1 MKTTKSILSLKRLF
15 LLFAVVL
22 LSSVQTL
29 WAVDPSTQTNLV
41 SYYSAANGKTGEA
54 LRTALNGIINSHTV
68 VSYDNLRYLYQYSD
82 TYDAAGTTIEDIYST
97 CDAAYTTTF
106 CSGTCGG
113 YNREHSVPKSW
124 FGEGTPMYSDAFHLY
139 ATNCYVNSY
148 RGNEAFGVCANGSP
162 CTTSG
167 VAGKALG
174 RKGSST
180 FVADNGNSYTSIGTV
195 FEPDDEYKGDLART
209 YFYMVTC
216 YRTTNFTQA
225 AGGAKMFTYSSGIAQ
240 LSQYSID
247 LLLKWHREDPVS
259 KKELIRNEVI
269 FGNTTFNKGSYKQGN
284 RNPFIDFPCL
294 AEYIWGEHNTENVDF
309 SQLISGYTTIGT
321 DGCPCGTDP
330 AIRQPAGTIN
340 CGSTEANTPITKSVT
355 ILGINLTADLSLA
368 VSGTNASLFTLST
381 STMTQAN
388 ALAGTA
394 ITITYSPTAAGDH
407 TAKLVIS
414 GGGLASNY
422 EVDIIGSCCTT
433 YDVTLSR
440 NGVAE
445 IISVCGTYTLPTA
458 STEADACDGWAF
470 KGWITSSTYNSETV
484 PTYVTEVNSTQTLY
498 AVYGKSIGGS
508 GSGNSD
514 EFELFSGTLS
524 EGDYIIT
531 SGTSALTASMNG
543 TRIAATTITVTNNTI
558 TTTDAAIIW
567 HIAQSGSYW
576 TIYNAD
582 ASKYAAGITDTK
594 NTAQLLD
601 SGTDDQSLWTA
612 SGTYEFENKARAAS
626 SSNSGNK
633 YLRFNSGYGFGCYAT
648 GTGSSLTLYK
658 MSGSGGTMTY
668 MTDPCTIYSITYAH
682 GGGVAAHGTYTA
694 NPTTAAAGT
703 IISLDAEP
711 EECYLLTNWAVTE
724 VGGSGSVTVTND
736 QFTMPAYNVLLTPTF
751 TAQPDRTATF
761 MNGTATF
768 ATETGCVGK
777 VISVGTPT
785 ACEGYTFVGW
795 STQTYA
801 LDNTTTPTIDF
812 DGTIPSTN
820 TTYHA
825 VFTKTE
831 AGSGT
836 VLTNNYAKI
845 TSTDDLTDG
854 NYLVVANN
862 SGSYYALQNTIK
874 ATYYMSAASVTPVD
888 NIISSPDASLI
899 WQTTITGTTATFY
912 NTAVS
917 MYLYVKQNDT
927 HYNLQI
933 ASNPS
938 DKSFTASV
946 SNGEWTLTNTTYS
959 GRLIVFNSSYT
970 EFTTA
975 TSISIPIYLY
985 KQQSA
990 HASTTYYTT
999 SSDCGCTVTITA
1011 NPNSEDYGSTSV
1023 TDTTP

>member
-1 MKTTKSILSLKRLF
+1 MKTTKSILSLKRICLLLTAIF
-15 LLFAVVL
+15 LC
-22 LSSVQTL
+22 SVQTL

-41 SYYSAANGKTGEA
+41 SYYSAANGKTGET

-68 VSYDNLRYLYQYSD
+68 VSYDNLRYLYEYSD

-106 CSGTCGG
+106 CSGACGG

-355 ILGINLTADLSLA
+355 ILGVNLTANLSLA

-388 ALAGTA
+388 ALEGTA

-414 GGGLASNY
+414 GGGLTSNY
-422 EVDIIGSCCTT
+422 EVDITGSCCTT

-498 AVYGKSIGGS
+498 AVYGKSIGSGS
-508 GSGNSD
+508 GSSD
-514 EFELFSGTLS
+514 EFELFSGSLT

-531 SGTSALTASMNG
+531 SGTNALTNSVSNNRL
-543 TRIAATTITVTNNTI
+543 TATTVTVTNNTI

-601 SGTDDQSLWTA
+601 SGTDDHSLWTA

-812 DGTIPSTN
+812 DGTIPSAN

-854 NYLVVANN
+854 NYVIVYNN
-862 SGSYYALQNTIK
+862 NGIYKAMSTEWKDTYYLAPVEVSATNDIITTTDASIIWQISKSNDQITIYNASSHYLYIETSTSSGKTYYNIKLGDNTTDNKFTYEYSDGWVLTTVTESRFLQYHIDRDRWSYYTSGI
-874 ATYYMSAASVTPVD
+874 VD
-888 NIISSPDASLI
+888 
-899 WQTTITGTTATFY
+899 
-912 NTAVS
+912 
-917 MYLYVKQNDT
+917 
-927 HYNLQI
+927 
-933 ASNPS
+933 
-938 DKSFTASV
+938 
-946 SNGEWTLTNTTYS
+946 
-959 GRLIVFNSSYT
+959 
-970 EFTTA
+970 
-975 TSISIPIYLY
+975 LY

-990 HASTTYYTT
+990 QASTTYYTT

>member
-1 MKTTKSILSLKRLF
+1 
-15 LLFAVVL
+15 
-22 LSSVQTL
+22 
-29 WAVDPSTQTNLV
+29 
-41 SYYSAANGKTGEA
+41 
-54 LRTALNGIINSHTV
+54 
-68 VSYDNLRYLYQYSD
+68 
-82 TYDAAGTTIEDIYST
+82 
-97 CDAAYTTTF
+97 
-106 CSGTCGG
+106 
-113 YNREHSVPKSW
+113 
-124 FGEGTPMYSDAFHLY
+124 MYSDAFHLY

-180 FVADNGNSYTSIGTV
+180 FVADNGNSYTNIGTV

-394 ITITYSPTAAGDH
+394 ITITYSPIAAGDH

-414 GGGLASNY
+414 GGGLTSNY
-422 EVDIIGSCCTT
+422 EVDITGSCCTT

-498 AVYGKSIGGS
+498 AVYGKSIGGGG
-508 GSGNSD
+508 GSSTTTLTMSD
-514 EFELFSGTLS
+514 YQAVSGTF
-524 EGDYIIT
+524 GDFT
-531 SGTSALTASMNG
+531 FTSSKSSGTSDPVYNAAGDLRLYASNTLAISGATMTQIVFNLSTQGLRRLAPITADVG
-543 TRIAATTITVTNNTI
+543 TIATQSSGDNTVTWTGSATAVTFTVGAKADYGSDGSSKAGQLCFTSVDI
-558 TTTDAAIIW
+558 TT
-567 HIAQSGSYW
+567 
-576 TIYNAD
+576 
-582 ASKYAAGITDTK
+582 
-594 NTAQLLD
+594 
-601 SGTDDQSLWTA
+601 
-612 SGTYEFENKARAAS
+612 
-626 SSNSGNK
+626 
-633 YLRFNSGYGFGCYAT
+633 
-648 GTGSSLTLYK
+648 
-658 MSGSGGTMTY
+658 GSGGTMTY

-703 IISLDAEP
+703 IITLDAEP

-724 VGGSGSVTVTND
+724 VGGSGTVTVTND

-845 TSTDDLTDG
+845 STTEELTTGNYIVVGYYNSSYYAMKNELKSSYYINQQSVSPNSDIITTTDG
-854 NYLVVANN
+854 NIIWNITVNGNN
-862 SGSYYALQNTIK
+862 LSFYNDAISNYVHIYVNGTHTNAGLTAS
-874 ATYYMSAASVTPVD
+874 ATD
-888 NIISSPDASLI
+888 NINFTYSV
-899 WQTTITGTTATFY
+899 GTNGSWDFI
-912 NTAVS
+912 NTAIT
-917 MYLYVKQNDT
+917 T
-927 HYNLQI
+927 HHLEYYGQ
-933 ASNPS
+933 
-938 DKSFTASV
+938 
-946 SNGEWTLTNTTYS
+946 YS
-959 GRLIVFNSSYT
+959 
-970 EFTTA
+970 EFTTY
-975 TSISIPIYLY
+975 TSAGTEPIYLY

-990 HASTTYYTT
+990 QASTTYYTT

-1011 NPNSEDYGSTSV
+1011 IPNSEDYGSTSV
-1023 TDTTP
+1023 TDTTPQEEKMTIIR

>member
-1 MKTTKSILSLKRLF
+1 MTNKTSILSLKRLF
-15 LLFAVVL
+15 LLFVVVL
-22 LSSVQTL
+22 LSSTQTL

-41 SYYSAANGKTGEA
+41 SYYSAANGKSGET
-54 LRTALNGIINSHTV
+54 LRAALNGIINSHTV
-68 VSYDNLRYLYQYSD
+68 VSYDNLRYLYEYSD

-106 CSGTCGG
+106 CSGACGG

-422 EVDIIGSCCTT
+422 EVDITGSCCTT

-498 AVYGKSIGGS
+498 AVYGKSIGGGGGS
-508 GSGNSD
+508 GSSTTTLTMSD
-514 EFELFSGTLS
+514 YQAVSGTF
-524 EGDYIIT
+524 GDFT
-531 SGTSALTASMNG
+531 FTSSKSSGTSDPVYNAAGDLRLYASNTLAISGATMTQIVFNLSAQGLRRLAPITADVG
-543 TRIAATTITVTNNTI
+543 TIATQSSGDNTVTWTGSATAVTFTVGAKADYGSDGSSKAGQLCFTSVDI
-558 TTTDAAIIW
+558 TT
-567 HIAQSGSYW
+567 S
-576 TIYNAD
+576 
-582 ASKYAAGITDTK
+582 
-594 NTAQLLD
+594 
-601 SGTDDQSLWTA
+601 
-612 SGTYEFENKARAAS
+612 
-626 SSNSGNK
+626 
-633 YLRFNSGYGFGCYAT
+633 
-648 GTGSSLTLYK
+648 
-658 MSGSGGTMTY
+658 SGGTMTY

-812 DGTIPSTN
+812 DGTIPFTN

-854 NYLVVANN
+854 NYVIVYNN
-862 SGSYYALQNTIK
+862 NGTYKAMSTEWKDTYYLAPVEVSATNDIITTTDASIIWQISKSNDQITIYNASSHYLYIETSTSSGKTYYNIKLGDNTTDNKFTYEYSDGWVLTTVTESRFLQYHIDRDRWSYYTSGI
-874 ATYYMSAASVTPVD
+874 VD
-888 NIISSPDASLI
+888 
-899 WQTTITGTTATFY
+899 
-912 NTAVS
+912 
-917 MYLYVKQNDT
+917 
-927 HYNLQI
+927 
-933 ASNPS
+933 
-938 DKSFTASV
+938 
-946 SNGEWTLTNTTYS
+946 
-959 GRLIVFNSSYT
+959 
-970 EFTTA
+970 
-975 TSISIPIYLY
+975 LY

-990 HASTTYYTT
+990 QASTTYYTT

>member
-1 MKTTKSILSLKRLF
+1 MTNKTSILSLKRLF

-180 FVADNGNSYTSIGTV
+180 FVADNGNSYTNIGTV

-394 ITITYSPTAAGDH
+394 ITITYSPIAAGDH

-414 GGGLASNY
+414 GGGLTSNY
-422 EVDIIGSCCTT
+422 EVDITGSCCTT

-458 STEADACDGWAF
+458 SEEADACDGWAF

-484 PTYVTEVNSTQTLY
+484 PSYVTEVNSTQTLY
-498 AVYGKSIGGS
+498 AVYGKSIGSGGSSTASVTFSAQGYSDQTAVTNVTMDNCTLTFDKGTNSNPPKYYTS
-508 GSGNSD
+508 GSAIRVYGSNTCTVTSTSGNISQIDIIFGNSD
-514 EFELFSGTLS
+514 GSNAITADVGTYS
-524 EGDYIIT
+524 NGTWTGSASSVVFTVGGT
-531 SGTSALTASMNG
+531 SGNRRFAGME
-543 TRIAATTITVTNNTI
+543 V
-558 TTTDAAIIW
+558 TTD
-567 HIAQSGSYW
+567 G
-576 TIYNAD
+576 
-582 ASKYAAGITDTK
+582 
-594 NTAQLLD
+594 
-601 SGTDDQSLWTA
+601 
-612 SGTYEFENKARAAS
+612 
-626 SSNSGNK
+626 
-633 YLRFNSGYGFGCYAT
+633 
-648 GTGSSLTLYK
+648 
-658 MSGSGGTMTY
+658 GGTMTY

-777 VISVGTPT
+777 VISIGTPT

-831 AGSGT
+831 AGSGI

-854 NYLVVANN
+854 NYVIVYNN
-862 SGSYYALQNTIK
+862 NGIYKAMSTEWKDTYYLAPVEVSATNDIITTTDASIIWQISKSNDQITIYNASSHYLYIETSTSSGKTYYNIKLGDNTTDNKFTYEYSDGWVLTTVTESRFLQYHIDRDRWSYYTSGI
-874 ATYYMSAASVTPVD
+874 VD
-888 NIISSPDASLI
+888 
-899 WQTTITGTTATFY
+899 
-912 NTAVS
+912 
-917 MYLYVKQNDT
+917 
-927 HYNLQI
+927 
-933 ASNPS
+933 
-938 DKSFTASV
+938 
-946 SNGEWTLTNTTYS
+946 
-959 GRLIVFNSSYT
+959 
-970 EFTTA
+970 
-975 TSISIPIYLY
+975 LY

-990 HASTTYYTT
+990 QASTTYYTT

>member
-1 MKTTKSILSLKRLF
+1 MSLKRLF

-180 FVADNGNSYTSIGTV
+180 FVADNGNSYTNIGTV

-394 ITITYSPTAAGDH
+394 ITITYSPIAAGDH

-414 GGGLASNY
+414 GGGLTSNY
-422 EVDIIGSCCTT
+422 EVDITGSCCTT

-458 STEADACDGWAF
+458 SEEADACDGWAF

-484 PTYVTEVNSTQTLY
+484 PSYVTEVNSTQTLY
-498 AVYGKSIGGS
+498 AVYGKSIGSGGSSTASVTFSAQGYSDQTAVTNVTMDNCTLTFDKGTNSNPPKYYTS
-508 GSGNSD
+508 GSAIRVYGSNTCTVTSTSGNISQIDIIFGNSD
-514 EFELFSGTLS
+514 GSNAITADVGTYS
-524 EGDYIIT
+524 NGTWTGSASSVVFTVGGT
-531 SGTSALTASMNG
+531 SGNRRFAGME
-543 TRIAATTITVTNNTI
+543 V
-558 TTTDAAIIW
+558 TTD
-567 HIAQSGSYW
+567 G
-576 TIYNAD
+576 
-582 ASKYAAGITDTK
+582 
-594 NTAQLLD
+594 
-601 SGTDDQSLWTA
+601 
-612 SGTYEFENKARAAS
+612 
-626 SSNSGNK
+626 
-633 YLRFNSGYGFGCYAT
+633 
-648 GTGSSLTLYK
+648 
-658 MSGSGGTMTY
+658 GGTMTY

-777 VISVGTPT
+777 VISIGTPT

-831 AGSGT
+831 AGSGI

-854 NYLVVANN
+854 NYVIVYNN
-862 SGSYYALQNTIK
+862 NGIYKAMSTEWKDTYYLAPVEVSATNDIITTTDASIIWQISKSNDQITIYNASSHYLYIETSTSSGKTYYNIKLGDNTTDNKFTYEYSDGWVLTTVTESRFLQYHIDRDRWSYYTSGI
-874 ATYYMSAASVTPVD
+874 VD
-888 NIISSPDASLI
+888 
-899 WQTTITGTTATFY
+899 
-912 NTAVS
+912 
-917 MYLYVKQNDT
+917 
-927 HYNLQI
+927 
-933 ASNPS
+933 
-938 DKSFTASV
+938 
-946 SNGEWTLTNTTYS
+946 
-959 GRLIVFNSSYT
+959 
-970 EFTTA
+970 
-975 TSISIPIYLY
+975 LY

-990 HASTTYYTT
+990 QASTTYYTT

>member
-1 MKTTKSILSLKRLF
+1 MSLKRLF

-180 FVADNGNSYTSIGTV
+180 FVADNGNSYTNIGTV

-394 ITITYSPTAAGDH
+394 ITITYSPIAAGDH

-414 GGGLASNY
+414 GGGLTSNY
-422 EVDIIGSCCTT
+422 EVDITGSCCTT

-458 STEADACDGWAF
+458 SEEADACDGWAF

-484 PTYVTEVNSTQTLY
+484 PSYVTEVNSTQTLY
-498 AVYGKSIGGS
+498 AVYGKSIGSGGSSTASVTFSAQGYSDQTAVTNVTMDNCTLTFDKGTNSNPPKYYTS
-508 GSGNSD
+508 GSAIRVYGSNTCTVTSTSGNISQIDIIFGNSD
-514 EFELFSGTLS
+514 GSNAITADVGTYS
-524 EGDYIIT
+524 NGTWTGSASSVVFTVGGT
-531 SGTSALTASMNG
+531 SGNRRFAGME
-543 TRIAATTITVTNNTI
+543 V
-558 TTTDAAIIW
+558 TTD
-567 HIAQSGSYW
+567 G
-576 TIYNAD
+576 
-582 ASKYAAGITDTK
+582 
-594 NTAQLLD
+594 
-601 SGTDDQSLWTA
+601 
-612 SGTYEFENKARAAS
+612 
-626 SSNSGNK
+626 
-633 YLRFNSGYGFGCYAT
+633 
-648 GTGSSLTLYK
+648 
-658 MSGSGGTMTY
+658 GGTMTY

-682 GGGVAAHGTYTA
+682 GGGIKKEFFFWPLGALLRSLGAIPVDRSNAVGVTRQVIAAFDRYDSFLLCIAPEGTRKPVKRWKTGFHTIA
-694 NPTTAAAGT
+694 KAAGVPVYLGYFDWGRKE
-703 IISLDAEP
+703 IGHGPRFEISDDAM
-711 EECYLLTNWAVTE
+711 A
-724 VGGSGSVTVTND
+724 
-736 QFTMPAYNVLLTPTF
+736 
-751 TAQPDRTATF
+751 
-761 MNGTATF
+761 
-768 ATETGCVGK
+768 
-777 VISVGTPT
+777 
-785 ACEGYTFVGW
+785 
-795 STQTYA
+795 
-801 LDNTTTPTIDF
+801 
-812 DGTIPSTN
+812 
-820 TTYHA
+820 
-825 VFTKTE
+825 
-831 AGSGT
+831 
-836 VLTNNYAKI
+836 
-845 TSTDDLTDG
+845 DLR
-854 NYLVVANN
+854 AIQQ
-862 SGSYYALQNTIK
+862 YYK
-874 ATYYMSAASVTPVD
+874 EKGVTPKHEGCL
-888 NIISSPDASLI
+888 A
-899 WQTTITGTTATFY
+899 
-912 NTAVS
+912 
-917 MYLYVKQNDT
+917 YLD
-927 HYNLQI
+927 
-933 ASNPS
+933 
-938 DKSFTASV
+938 
-946 SNGEWTLTNTTYS
+946 
-959 GRLIVFNSSYT
+959 
-970 EFTTA
+970 
-975 TSISIPIYLY
+975 
-985 KQQSA
+985 
-990 HASTTYYTT
+990 
-999 SSDCGCTVTITA
+999 
-1011 NPNSEDYGSTSV
+1011 
-1023 TDTTP
+1023 